1 MPHKDELQTIKAPQ
15 FVPLPAPLCPGGCTF
30 ASQVLDFGAGLYIS
44 QSMNKKKG
52 NNESLHADGS
62 SGSAGVMEHAEQ
74 ARRETPA
81 KDGWTTEALPVISSP
96 SFSAVGHSAPET
108 SGS

>member
-1 MPHKDELQTIKAPQ
+1 MPHKDEWQTIKAPE
-15 FVPLPAPLCPGGCTF
+15 FVPLPAPPLSERQHLCQSSIG
-30 ASQVLDFGAGLYIS
+30 LRAGLHIS
-44 QSMNKKKG
+44 QSMNKKRG

-62 SGSAGVMEHAEQ
+62 SGSAGVMEHAEL

-81 KDGWTTEALPVISSP
+81 KDGWTTEALAVISSP
-96 SFSAVGHSAPET
+96 SFSAAGHSARET